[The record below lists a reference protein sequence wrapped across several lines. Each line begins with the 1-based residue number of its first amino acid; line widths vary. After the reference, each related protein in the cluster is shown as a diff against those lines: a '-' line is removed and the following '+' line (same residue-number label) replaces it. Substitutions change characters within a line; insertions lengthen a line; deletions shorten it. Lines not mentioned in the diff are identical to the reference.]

1 MAAATSDALWEWSGH
16 GTLPVV
22 IDAASCTSGLLDD
35 VGNYLD
41 EERRARLGQITLLD
55 SIAWCDSLFPA
66 LTVTR
71 RVGRAAVH
79 PTCST
84 AHLGLTKTLERLAAR
99 LADEV
104 LVPVGTTCCGT
115 AGDRGLLHPELV
127 ASATREEKAK
137 LDEAP
142 AQAYLSANRT
152 CEMGLRQA
160 TGYPYESFVFLLEEL
175 TRPT

>member
-1 MAAATSDALWEWSGH
+1 MSTTRPPARTN
-16 GTLPVV
+16 
-22 IDAASCTSGLLDD
+22 GLLDD
-35 VGNYLD
+35 VQNYLD
-41 EERRARLGQITLLD
+41 TEHRARLEQITLLD
-55 SIAWCDSLFPA
+55 SIAWCDRLLPA

-71 RVGRAAVH
+71 RVDRAAVH

-84 AHLGLTKTLERLAAR
+84 THLGLTKTLERLAAR

-127 ASATREEKAK
+127 TSATLDEKAG
-137 LDEAP
+137 LDELP

-160 TGYPYESFVFLLEEL
+160 TGYPYEWFVFLLEEL
-175 TRPT
+175 TRPA

>member
-1 MAAATSDALWEWSGH
+1 MAVATCDALWEWSGH

-22 IDAASCTSGLLDD
+22 IDAASCPTGCSTTSRTTSTKNTGLASI
-35 VGNYLD
+35 
-41 EERRARLGQITLLD
+41 RSRSD
-55 SIAWCDSLFPA
+55 SVAWCESLIPQ
-66 LTVTR
+66 LTITR
-71 RVGRAAVH
+71 RIHRVAVH

-84 AHLGLTKTLERLAAR
+84 THMGLTKTLERLAGR

-127 ASATREEKAK
+127 ISATREEQAALAEK
-137 LDEAP
+137 P

-160 TGYPYESFVFLLEEL
+160 TGHPYESFVFLLEEL
-175 TRPT
+175 TT